1 MFLRWI
7 IVILAAPSHGSFT
20 IESDEEMQ
28 SDTIRPSLFQDGN
41 PATVDIRARSDD
53 SLSTIFM
60 ESQADSPEP
69 DRFLK
74 ASESD
79 RLIGRAPNP
88 GILRVVILLILGG
101 ALCVALYFGGIIPT
115 NS

>member
-1 MFLRWI
+1 MVLRWI
-7 IVILAAPSHGSFT
+7 VVILAATHGSFT

-28 SDTIRPSLFQDGN
+28 SDTIRESLFQNGN
-41 PATVDIRARSDD
+41 PVSIEIRARSDD

-69 DRFLK
+69 DRLVE
-74 ASESD
+74 ATETD
-79 RLIGRAPNP
+79 RLVRAAPDLR
-88 GILRVVILLILGG
+88 ILRVVIVLILAG